1 MTSVLNVDTIAAK
14 DGTSPA
20 TLTKQIPAKFRI
32 RHSGDA
38 VTVNDSFNNS
48 SLSDDGT
55 GKQTYN
61 FTNSFSN
68 TFFTTTAIST
78 EDGSRGYV
86 TMYYSRDYAPSTSNV
101 QTQGIDQGDSFED
114 GEFTSAVAH
123 GDLA

>member
-14 DGTSPA
+14 DGTSPVA
-20 TLTKQIPAKFRI
+20 LTKQIPAKFRI
-32 RHSGDA
+32 HHSGDA

-61 FTNSFSN
+61 FTNNFSV
-68 TFFTTTAIST
+68 TFYSTTAMST
-78 EDGSRGYV
+78 EDGARGYV
-86 TMYYSRDYAPSTSNV
+86 DMYYSRDYSRSTSSV
-101 QTQGIDQGDSFED
+101 QTQGIDQTDSFED